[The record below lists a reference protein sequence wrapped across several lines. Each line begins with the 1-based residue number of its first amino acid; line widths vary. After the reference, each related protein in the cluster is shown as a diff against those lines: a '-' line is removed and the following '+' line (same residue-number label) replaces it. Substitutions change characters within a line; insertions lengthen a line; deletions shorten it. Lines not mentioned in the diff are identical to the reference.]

1 MSKLPL
7 PRYIILLLFLGVI
20 GCSLLSGIFII
31 PAIAFF
37 SILCIAVNLPF
48 LVITML
54 ASGVLSAVL
63 NFGQGDFMSVIYAIA
78 DSLSYVLPSV
88 LITIAYFREY
98 SKFQTIINGAVGLF
112 VYNAAL
118 IVTYFVTN
126 YGTFG
131 REIFNTEIDA
141 RISEIVKAFS
151 QTASTFQTSGQT
163 ISIESMEQLLY
174 SSKPLIPACV
184 AVMFFIASYIAVCL
198 SNLILKKL
206 TVIENTTYR
215 LIPPM
220 AFGAIFVAAF
230 VGSIF
235 SDGNSFAYIVFS
247 SLIIFLT
254 PMFFISGTGVIFDTL
269 SKAFKN
275 KIAPA
280 VLIAVILMC
289 AGTIIYNLFYL
300 IGCYYSIICGVRNIK
315 SNNFKGGKG

>member
-7 PRYIILLLFLGVI
+7 PRYVFLLLFFGVI
-20 GCSLLSGIFII
+20 VCSLLSGIFII

-37 SILCIAVNLPF
+37 SILCIVGGLPF

-54 ASGVLSAVL
+54 VSGVASAVL
-63 NFGQGDFMSVIYAIA
+63 NFGQGDFMFLIYAIA

-88 LITIAYFREY
+88 LIAIAYFREY

-112 VYNAAL
+112 IYNVGLAITHFL
-118 IVTYFVTN
+118 MK

-131 REIFNTEIDA
+131 REILNTVIDTY
-141 RISEIVKAFS
+141 ISEFVDAFS
-151 QTASTFQTSGQT
+151 QTTSTFQASGQT
-163 ISIESMEQLLY
+163 ISLETAEQLLY

-184 AVMFFIASYIAVCL
+184 AVMFFLASYIAVCL

-206 TVIENTTYR
+206 TVIENMTYR
-215 LIPPM
+215 LVPHV
-220 AFGAIFVAAF
+220 AFGAVFVAAL

-235 SDGNSFAYIVFS
+235 SDSDSFAYILFG
-247 SLIIFLT
+247 SLIIFLA
-254 PMFFISGTGVIFDTL
+254 PMFFISGTGVVFDAL

-300 IGCYYSIICGVRNIK
+300 IGCYYSIICGIRNIE
-315 SNNFKGGKG
+315 SEIKGGKK